1 MIFQKGIFFIYLF
14 ATVNYS
20 FGVTLQFRK
29 EAKNI
34 KMYQY
39 YLFVDIYLVLGKYLI
54 FFPTMLKMY
63 ITVENFTETYTLPYS
78 NAKAEPPG
86 TCHNISSSQTSCC

>member
-1 MIFQKGIFFIYLF
+1 
-14 ATVNYS
+14 
-20 FGVTLQFRK
+20 
-29 EAKNI
+29 
-34 KMYQY
+34 MYQY

-63 ITVENFTETYTLPYS
+63 KTVENFTETYTLPYS

-86 TCHNISSSQTSCC
+86 TCLQYFLIANQLLLIPLLAKWPR